1 MTILDF
7 SYEFSWLLRLPTE
20 DLPSATSQ
28 PNDNLLVW
36 RRSNGNIILG
46 FFRQRRQYP
55 VGAKVLI
62 VTSKKETIGYGR
74 ILKSE
79 THVLPDGSITT
90 VVEFTVIRLFDEKEK
105 EMISKLVNEI
115 YDGDTTS

>member
-1 MTILDF
+1 MDF
-7 SYEFSWLLRLPTE
+7 SYEFSWLLRLPIE
-20 DLPSATSQ
+20 ELPSATSQ
-28 PNDNLLVW
+28 PNENLLVW

-62 VTSKKETIGYGR
+62 VTSKKETIGFGR
-74 ILKSE
+74 IVKSE

-90 VVEFTVIRLFDEKEK
+90 VVEFSVIRLFDEDEK
-105 EMISKLVNEI
+105 QCVSKIINEM
-115 YDGDTTS
+115 YDEELKS